1 MRFGQWLFVSMCLCA
16 CLGAAQAK
24 MATDILKE
32 QAELRMLPVKQLPI
46 NVPALRTPED
56 RLMDAIDDFTKH
68 HGRLLAY
75 AVLIREA
82 ARIKHDDENVLE
94 RLADW
99 ASKEG

>member
-1 MRFGQWLFVSMCLCA
+1 MKFGQWLFVSMVLCA

-32 QAELRMLPVKQLPI
+32 NSELRLMPMKSLPVK
-46 NVPALRTPED
+46 VPTLLTAEE
-56 RLMDAIDDFTKH
+56 RLMTAIEDFVNLY
-68 HGRLLAY
+68 GRPVAYVALL
-75 AVLIREA
+75 REA